1 MIQIRNYNPKTDYE
15 AIKSLYEDSATFG
28 GQFDEARDSE
38 DKLKKLVDEKPN
50 AILVAEIDNAIVGTV
65 TLFEDGRSA
74 WLYRFAVK
82 KENEKEV
89 SFALWNEAKVIMKN
103 RGHSQVLVYAPAGN
117 LNFENRYKDIGFNK
131 GNDFTAY
138 WQDLD

>member
-1 MIQIRNYNPKTDYE
+1 MIQIRNYNPKNDYE
-15 AIKSLYEDSATFG
+15 AIKSLYEDSSTFG

-89 SFALWNEAKVIMKN
+89 SFALWNEAKVIMKS
-103 RGHSQVLVYAPAGN
+103 RGHSQVLVYAPAGD

>member
-1 MIQIRNYNPKTDYE
+1 MIQIRNYNPKNDYE
-15 AIKSLYEDSATFG
+15 AIKSLYEDSSTFG

-89 SFALWNEAKVIMKN
+89 SSALWNEAKVIMKS
-103 RGHSQVLVYAPAGN
+103 RGHSQVLVYAPAGD
-117 LNFENRYKDIGFNK
+117 LDFENRYKYIGFNK

-138 WQDLD
+138 WQDLE

>member
-1 MIQIRNYNPKTDYE
+1 MIQIRNYNPKIDYE
-15 AIKSLYEDSATFG
+15 AIKSLYEDSSTFG

-89 SFALWNEAKVIMKN
+89 SSALWNEAKVIMKS
-103 RGHSQVLVYAPAGN
+103 RGHSQVLVYAPAGD